1 MTPHH
6 LAITAA
12 VLRMRGMT
20 QQAAD
25 LVALRKSLIVLPAQA
40 TA

>member
-1 MTPHH
+1 MTPAD
-6 LAITAA
+6 LARTAA

-25 LVALRKSLIVLPAQA
+25 LVAKYGDKK
-40 TA
+40 

>member
-1 MTPHH
+1 MQMTPTD
-6 LAITAA
+6 LARTAA

-25 LVALRKSLIVLPAQA
+25 LVAQYGERK
-40 TA
+40 